1 MLDPVENLGESVV
14 FFYFLLCLFR
24 FFFFFFSVFKKPRRS
39 WSTGRLNINPKIRCM
54 TL

>member
-14 FFYFLLCLFR
+14 FFTSYFVCSG
-24 FFFFFFSVFKKPRRS
+24 FFFFFSVFKKPRRS

>member
-14 FFYFLLCLFR
+14 FFTSYFVCSG
-24 FFFFFFSVFKKPRRS
+24 FFFSSVFKKPRRS